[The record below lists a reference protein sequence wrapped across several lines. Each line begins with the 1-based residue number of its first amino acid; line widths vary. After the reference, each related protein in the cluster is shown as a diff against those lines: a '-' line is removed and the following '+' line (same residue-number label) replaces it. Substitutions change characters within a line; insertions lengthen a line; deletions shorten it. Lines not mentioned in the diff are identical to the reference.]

1 MARRRKTTRRSGAGF
16 RMLIV
21 VGLVAAVIGA
31 IWLARRYESRVD
43 HRVDVADTSSG
54 TTTESRK
61 VTLAGKLEISKPPHD
76 AQLSVTAPAATL
88 LRHVEVFQ
96 WQEHCDTAGCHYE
109 KGWFGGAIGSTNF
122 RERAGHDNPK
132 PPFSDARF
140 SASGVK
146 LNGLE
151 IDPEL
156 IANLPSTDF
165 PIRAVDLP
173 PNLAAT
179 FRVQDGVLYA
189 GGDIAHP
196 QIGELRV
203 SYRAAGVG
211 DVELSGWQRGS
222 KLAAH

>member
-1 MARRRKTTRRSGAGF
+1 MRRSGAGF

-21 VGLVAAVIGA
+21 VGLVAAVLGA

-43 HRVDVADTSSG
+43 HHVDVADTSGSL
-54 TTTESRK
+54 TSDARK
-61 VTLAGKLEISKPPHD
+61 VTLSGKLEIAKPPHD
-76 AQLSVTAPAATL
+76 VQLGVTAPAATL

-96 WQEHCDTAGCHYE
+96 WQEHCDTGGCHYE
-109 KGWFGGAIGSTNF
+109 KGWFGGTIDSTNF

-132 PPFSDARF
+132 APFSDAKF
-140 SASGVK
+140 SAGDVK
-146 LNGLE
+146 LNGLQV
-151 IDPEL
+151 DPEL
-156 IANLPSTDF
+156 IAQLVPADF
-165 PIRAVDLP
+165 PIRAADLP

-196 QIGELRV
+196 QVGELRV
-203 SYRAAGVG
+203 SYRAAGAG
-211 DVELSGWQRGS
+211 DVELSGWQRAS